1 MRVLVVE
8 DNQQVME
15 TLTDYLELEGHLV
28 DCAYNG
34 VMALQIMEQ
43 QQFDVI
49 IMDIMMPKLDGI
61 ATVQVLRQQQQLT
74 TPILFLTAKDS
85 IDDKVAA
92 FESGG
97 DDYLVKP
104 FAMKELM
111 LRLDALCKRGNRQDV
126 GQLQVGE
133 LLFDTQN
140 NQVFRSGKLIKLS
153 KLQQKILRLLMQKHP
168 AMVSRQQIIDSIWGD
183 EEPSSDALRSH
194 IYAIRTALDQGFSHS
209 VLETV
214 HGQGYRLVT
223 T

>member
-1 MRVLVVE
+1 MKILVVE
-8 DNQQVME
+8 DNLQVME

-34 VMALQIMEQ
+34 LMALQVMDQ

-61 ATVQVLRQQQQLT
+61 ATVQQLRQQQQLT
-74 TPILFLTAKDS
+74 TPILFLTAKDT

-92 FESGG
+92 FEAGG

-133 LLFDTQN
+133 LLFDTLN
-140 NQVFRSGKLIKLS
+140 NQVFRSDRLVKLS

-168 AMVSRQQIIDSIWGD
+168 SMVSRQQIIDSVWGD

-209 VLETV
+209 ILETV

-223 T
+223 A

>member
-223 T
+223 A